1 MTSLIIKSKLEINKW
16 LNQFIKSS
24 QKFFENFDS
33 SVEEIIQSVKSS
45 GDDALIN
52 LSYKYDNVK
61 LDKSSLFFSDKEI
74 NAALNNVK
82 KNEREAIELAASR
95 IKKYHKKQLPIN
107 KFWKD
112 KMGIELGYRW
122 TPISSIGIYVP
133 GGKASYPS
141 SVLMNAIPAKVAGV
155 KKITMVTP
163 VPYGKVNPLVLFG
176 PLQTQ

>member
-52 LSYKYDNVK
+52 LSYKFDNVK
-61 LDKSSLFFSDKEI
+61 LDKASLFFSDKEI

-82 KNEREAIELAASR
+82 L
-95 IKKYHKKQLPIN
+95 
-107 KFWKD
+107 
-112 KMGIELGYRW
+112 
-122 TPISSIGIYVP
+122 
-133 GGKASYPS
+133 
-141 SVLMNAIPAKVAGV
+141 
-155 KKITMVTP
+155 
-163 VPYGKVNPLVLFG
+163 
-176 PLQTQ
+176 

>member
-61 LDKSSLFFSDKEI
+61 LDKASLFFS
-74 NAALNNVK
+74 
-82 KNEREAIELAASR
+82 
-95 IKKYHKKQLPIN
+95 
-107 KFWKD
+107 
-112 KMGIELGYRW
+112 
-122 TPISSIGIYVP
+122 
-133 GGKASYPS
+133 
-141 SVLMNAIPAKVAGV
+141 
-155 KKITMVTP
+155 ITRS
-163 VPYGKVNPLVLFG
+163 FG
-176 PLQTQ
+176 